1 MRNFPSRSLASPLA
15 SPLSRRAFL
24 GTAAGASA
32 LTLAACG
39 TSGPGG
45 SSGGDAASI
54 WQLSGEPNETIYDDS
69 ITAFNELDEGT
80 LEVTFFQND
89 AYKQKI
95 RTAIGAGEAPTIIY
109 GWGGGGLRTYA
120 EAEQVDDLTSWLDEN
135 ADFKARF
142 IESVWG
148 AATVDEKIYALPI
161 GATQPIILFNNKTV
175 LENIGAEAPETWDDL
190 LDVVE
195 KANSAGVAGVSL
207 AGQSRWTSMMWLE
220 YLLDRVGGPEVFARI
235 AAGEPGAWLDDAVV
249 EMGRKVE
256 ELLAANAFVE
266 GFESMAADS
275 NTDQALMWTD
285 KAALMLHGGWT
296 FGGMKT
302 SGDGFVQDGRLGF
315 GPFPTI
321 DGGKGDLKNLVG
333 NPCNYLSLSAVAS
346 DAEKEIARSYFL
358 DGMMTDQV
366 AADFVA
372 SGSAPVITGQD
383 DALAASEDADYL
395 TWVYTSLQEAPAFT
409 QSWDQALQPTAA
421 EELLVNTEQLFL
433 GKITPEQFAEA
444 MNATQ
449 ES

>member
-1 MRNFPSRSLASPLA
+1 MRNFS
-15 SPLSRRAFL
+15 LSRRTFL
-24 GTAAGASA
+24 GATAGASA
-32 LTLAACG
+32 LSLAACG

-45 SSGGDAASI
+45 AGSGGGGDSASI
-54 WQLSGEPNETIYDDS
+54 WQLSGEPNETIYQDS
-69 ITAFNELDEGT
+69 VDAFNELGEGT
-80 LEVTFFQND
+80 LDLTFFQND

-120 EAEQVDDLTSWLDEN
+120 QEEQVDDLTDWLDEN
-135 ADFKARF
+135 SDFKDRF
-142 IESVWG
+142 IESVWA

-175 LENIGAEAPETWDDL
+175 LENIGAEAPETWDSL

-195 KANSAGVAGVSL
+195 KANSAGVAPISL

-220 YLLDRVGGPEVFARI
+220 YLLDRIGGPEVFAKI
-235 AAGEPGAWLDDAVV
+235 AAGEPDAWLDDAVV
-249 EMGRKVE
+249 EMGNKVK
-256 ELLAANAFVE
+256 ELLAASAFVD

-275 NTDQALMWTD
+275 NTDQALMWSD

-296 FGGMKT
+296 FGGMKS
-302 SGDGFVQDGRLGF
+302 SGGTFVQDGRLGF

-321 DGGKGDLKNLVG
+321 EGGKGELANLVG
-333 NPCNYLSLSAVAS
+333 NPCNYISLSSAAS
-346 DAEKEIARSYFL
+346 DTEKEVARSYFL
-358 DGMMTDQV
+358 DGMMTDDV
-366 AADFVA
+366 AAAFVA
-372 SGSAPVITGQD
+372 SGSAPVINGQED
-383 DALAASEDADYL
+383 SLAASEDSEYL
-395 TWVYTSLQEAPAFT
+395 QWVYTSLQDAPTFT

-433 GKITPEQFAEA
+433 GKVTPEQFAEN
-444 MNATQ
+444 MNATL